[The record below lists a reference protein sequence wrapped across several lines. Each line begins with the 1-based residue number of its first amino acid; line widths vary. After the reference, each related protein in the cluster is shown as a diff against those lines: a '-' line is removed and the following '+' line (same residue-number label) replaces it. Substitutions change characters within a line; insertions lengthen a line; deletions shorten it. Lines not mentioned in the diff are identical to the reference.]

1 MYVYIYSIHIHILIY
16 IYIIMLKPQ
25 YAINLPFN
33 GIIFTFQP
41 FVVCHWGWFRV
52 AMHEKKKHVAGGYC
66 GLDAEI

>member
-1 MYVYIYSIHIHILIY
+1 
-16 IYIIMLKPQ
+16 MLKPQ